1 MIEASEYAARID
13 RLFLA
18 LTGVSALVCLLVGGT
33 ILVFSIRYRS
43 GSGAPRERIPK
54 LLSREIEIGWT
65 AATAFA
71 FLFFFFWV
79 SSSGL
84 IAGRAPDDA
93 LEVHVV
99 AKQWMWKTR
108 QPNGVREIDSLHV
121 PQGQTVVVYLNSQD
135 VIHSFYVPDLRIKQD
150 VVPGRTAT
158 LTFTA
163 DRPGAYD
170 LLCAEYCGVDHS
182 AMRGEIVVMEPAAYA
197 RWLDARPAGETLVSQ
212 GRALFSSE
220 GCDACHREG
229 AAVQAPALEGL
240 FGKRVRLEDGRSV
253 AADEDYLR
261 MSILKPRQDVVAGF
275 QPIMPDFSTRLDDPQ
290 VTALVAYL
298 RSLGDEE

>member
-163 DRPGAYD
+163 DRPGVYD

-197 RWLDARPAGETLVSQ
+197 RWLDARPEGETLVSQ
-212 GRALFSSE
+212 GRAMFSSE